1 MSTMSA
7 EKASPI
13 LKTRDLNPIIGAEV
27 EGLDVS
33 KPLSPGVAQALRDI
47 WHEKGVLLL
56 RGQNL
61 NEDEQVRFAEAFGP
75 LSRSEFIK
83 PHHSKTN
90 NAVMFISN
98 IREDGKLIGAHP
110 DGEMHFHTDQC
121 HQEKPCSATMLY
133 GMEIPSKGGNTL
145 FVNAYYA
152 YETLPQDVKDRIAN
166 MRALNAYGYGETRGA
181 FARGD
186 VSAAVHPVVRTHPVT
201 GKRALYVNR
210 LMTASIEGMTPEDSE
225 ELLTYLFDHQERE
238 EFIYAHVWKVGD
250 IVLWDN
256 RCVLHA
262 RSDFGPEERRLLR
275 RVTMLGEKPVGI

>member
-1 MSTMSA
+1 MSSSIENT
-7 EKASPI
+7 ASPN
-13 LKTRDLNPIIGAEV
+13 LKTRDLTAIIGAEV
-27 EGLDVS
+27 QGINVAKE
-33 KPLSPGVAQALRDI
+33 LSREVAQALLDV
-47 WHEKGVLLL
+47 WHEKSVLLL
-56 RGQNL
+56 RGQDL
-61 NEDEQVRFAEAFGP
+61 NEDEQVRFAEIFGP

-133 GMEIPSKGGNTL
+133 GMEIPSQGGNTL
-145 FVNAYYA
+145 FVNAYHA
-152 YETLPQDVKDRIAN
+152 YETLPEDVRARLAD
-166 MRALNAYGYGETRGA
+166 MRALNAYGYGETRGT
-181 FARGD
+181 FSRGD
-186 VSAAVHPVVRTHPVT
+186 VSSAVHPIVRTHPVT
-201 GKRALYVNR
+201 KRKALYVNR
-210 LMTASIEGMTPEDSE
+210 LMTASIEGMSADDSE

-238 EFIYAHVWKVGD
+238 EFVYAHVWQVGD

-275 RVTMLGEKPVGI
+275 RVTMLGEKPM